1 MKTSEAQRRAN
12 NKYREANK
20 EKLNELARKKRAEYR
35 ALNPIQKKVKK
46 FQTLE
51 EKNLWRRINRDP
63 IKEAERL
70 RKWRYGYGRK
80 AYLESKKNYVKN
92 NRDIVNES
100 QRKVYARNVFKGL
113 DVPKELIEAKY
124 LQLMI
129 EREVKNEKRI

>member
-1 MKTSEAQRRAN
+1 M
-12 NKYREANK
+12 
-20 EKLNELARKKRAEYR
+20 
-35 ALNPIQKKVKK
+35 
-46 FQTLE
+46 E
-51 EKNLWRRINRDP
+51 EKNLWRRANRDP

-92 NRDIVNES
+92 NRDVVNEY